1 MPERLAGATSG
12 TFKAAAVQV
21 LQDAGEP
28 LHYRAITDQAV
39 ARGLLAST
47 GQTPDQT
54 MASQLYTDF
63 RSRGDASP
71 FVQVRRGVFGL
82 RKRDE
87 PIPAAPRGARPETA
101 PVARPAL
108 PSRIV
113 PFVTDPVERLCAELE
128 AAERDSANPLR
139 FEDALTRAFTL
150 LGFDAQHL
158 GGSGETDILLVAYL
172 GPDGYR
178 AVIDAKSSRAG
189 RISDAAINWLAL
201 DTHRKHQQ
209 AAHAA
214 VVAPAFGG
222 GNLTKWADEYQ
233 VALLTT
239 ATITEAL
246 RLHRQTP
253 FTLHDLRSLL
263 STAGQAPIVLENLS
277 RQHQATLKQWHLL
290 TEILRRVD
298 DYHHAWPEGMT
309 IHAQNVYFM
318 LVGTRR
324 PEEAPS
330 VVEVQD
336 ALTFLASRA
345 VSVLRPIEGSDGY
358 RLAMAYPTAL
368 RRLEALVGTVAHQ
381 QEPERND
388 QPDSAP
394 PSTSPA
400 PVPVRRRT
408 RGRAE
413 ERQPLEEIG
422 KSSRD
427 EAAVQGAAVA
437 AKEAA
442 LERLRAVGHHAEPI
456 ADASGCV
463 RLGGAVCY
471 LRYSRL
477 LNKGGKPNHW
487 YGLYR
492 SVLERAAEHGPVF
505 LVLVLRS
512 ADQLLLVPI
521 EAIRDM
527 LDASP
532 LGRRQ
537 QWQLEVLGQPGTDS
551 LQPYMPRKLFR
562 DASGWYEA
570 FSLLAA
576 PPPARKRP

>member
-1 MPERLAGATSG
+1 MPERQGSATSG
-12 TFKAAAVQV
+12 TFKGAAAQV
-21 LQDAGEP
+21 LLDAGEP

-54 MASQLYTDF
+54 MASQLYTDI
-63 RSRGDASP
+63 RSRGDASL

-87 PIPAAPRGARPETA
+87 PVAASAGGARPVTPA
-101 PVARPAL
+101 VARPAP

-128 AAERDSANPLR
+128 EAERDSSNPAR

-209 AAHAA
+209 AAHSA

-239 ATITEAL
+239 ATVTEAL

-253 FTLHDLRSLL
+253 FTLYDLRSLL
-263 STAGQAPIVLENLS
+263 STAGQAPIVLENLR
-277 RQHQATLKQWHLL
+277 RQHQATLKQWRLL

-330 VVEVQD
+330 VAEVQD

-345 VSVLRPIEGSDGY
+345 VSVLRPIEGSDGF

-368 RRLEALVGTVAHQ
+368 RRLEALVGSVARQ
-381 QEPERND
+381 EEPERDD
-388 QPDSAP
+388 QSEALRLTTP
-394 PSTSPA
+394 PE
-400 PVPVRRRT
+400 PVPVRRQA
-408 RGRAE
+408 RGRAGE
-413 ERQPLEEIG
+413 GQGRVAIG
-422 KSSRD
+422 KSNRD
-427 EAAVQGAAVA
+427 EAAVQAAAVA

-442 LERLRAVGHHAEPI
+442 LERLRAVGHHVEPI

-463 RLGGAVCY
+463 RVGGAVCY

-492 SVLERAAEHGPVF
+492 SVLERAAAHGPVF
-505 LVLVLRS
+505 LVLVLGS
-512 ADQLLLVPI
+512 ADRLLIVPV
-521 EAIRDM
+521 EAIHDM

-537 QWQLEVLGQPGTDS
+537 QWQLEVLGHPGTNS
-551 LQPYMPRKLFR
+551 LQLYMPLKQFR

-570 FSLLAA
+570 FSLFAA
-576 PPPARKRP
+576 PPPARKR